1 MRIIIDANYVC
12 HVAKHAMGGL
22 SFEDKRSGVIFGFL
36 RQVLSLA
43 KKYDTN
49 DFIFSW
55 DSKESKRKKLFPEYK
70 VNRVMHKTEEEK
82 ELDQITYVQ
91 FNTLREKII
100 PMLGFVNNFR
110 VEGYESDDIIAR
122 ITKSNVTESFMIVSS
137 DNDML
142 QLLDQK
148 RVTIY
153 NIKAKKEY
161 TEDQMI
167 KEYDASPMMW
177 PMVKAIAGCVSD
189 GVPGVVGVGEKTAIK
204 YLNGELKDTTLAYA
218 NIRDFP
224 DLYRNRKLVTLPYDG
239 MPDLK
244 LRPQQATSFDGMYKV
259 CETYGF
265 QSLLNK
271 EAIAQWRR
279 VLRAN

>member
-22 SFEDKRSGVIFGFL
+22 SFEDKKSGVIFGFL

-43 KKYDTN
+43 KKYNTN

-55 DSKESKRKKLFPEYK
+55 DSKESKRKELFPEYK
-70 VNRVMHKTEEEK
+70 ANRVMHKTEEEK
-82 ELDQITYVQ
+82 EFDQITYVQ

-110 VEGYESDDIIAR
+110 VSGYESDDIIAQ
-122 ITKSNVTESFMIVSS
+122 ITKSHAKESFMIVSS

-153 NIKAKKEY
+153 NIKTKKEY
-161 TEDQMI
+161 TEAQMI
-167 KEYDASPMMW
+167 DEYDATPMMW

-204 YLNGELKDTTLAYA
+204 YLNGELKDTTQAYA
-218 NIRDFP
+218 SIRDFS
-224 DLYRNRKLVTLPYDG
+224 DLYRNRKLVTLPYEG
-239 MPDLK
+239 MPNIVLK
-244 LRPQQATSFDGMYKV
+244 QQKSISFDGMYKV
-259 CETYGF
+259 CTSYGF
-265 QSLLNK
+265 QSLLSK
-271 EAIAQWRR
+271 EAISQWRR
-279 VLRAN
+279 TLRAI